1 MQLLIDT
8 VYSRNRLIIKND
20 TSNSCFENIQLKIKC
35 YSILITITVKQYFAF
50 CDKIGKPN
58 HVILLLQW
66 NNIAL
71 YVIIYIELL
80 PNILLCGFFVSS
92 PLQLQILVKKIYTW
106 RQLQM
111 KNLFTCKSNHLM
123 SDILTDYVSSKNSKL
138 YLTHTCT
145 VQRIFWRDDILAKS

>member
-1 MQLLIDT
+1 MRLLQYCNYSLILSIAEIGSLLRMTLLIL
-8 VYSRNRLIIKND
+8 VLRIYSSRLNVVVIFNY
-20 TSNSCFENIQLKIKC
+20 NY
-35 YSILITITVKQYFAF
+35 YSKTTFCL

-58 HVILLLQW
+58 HVIWLLQW

-71 YVIIYIELL
+71 YVIMYIELL
-80 PNILLCGFFVSS
+80 PNILLCAFFVSS

-138 YLTHTCT
+138 
-145 VQRIFWRDDILAKS
+145 